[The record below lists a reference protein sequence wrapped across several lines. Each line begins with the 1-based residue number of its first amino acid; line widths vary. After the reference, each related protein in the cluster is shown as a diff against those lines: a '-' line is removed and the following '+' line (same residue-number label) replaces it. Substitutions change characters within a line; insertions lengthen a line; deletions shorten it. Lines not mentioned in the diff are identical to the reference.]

1 MVNDMNYKDKLPDL
15 IDGLLPLDEEKAI
28 FAQLAKDEELLFEY
42 KALSSIFTTINS
54 NISQYT
60 PSNQVTDAVFAKIG
74 IQSPTFE
81 HQLTFIDNRR
91 KFNKYSKAS
100 LALAASFA
108 LFLSISTLNKYSI
121 IPLHISTM
129 QNQIVSKADLM
140 EFAKDNNNKYLKSKS
155 ISKSLKSNLPI
166 EIIQTEDKNVIDELD
181 SQIPNKEFTSEFN
194 SSQITEDN
202 SIQLADYQYNI
213 GDKDYES
220 LSFLRQNNNPQSS
233 LSSND
238 EPSNSNNYLSEI
250 PAAPNSMEF
259 IENYSRLNEELF
271 TIELKNSIYFNTQKS
286 DKPSAKLN
294 NIGLTILYQINDNF
308 SAGVDFR
315 DESFKLQ
322 TNEEVETLSS
332 NSSTINSQSN
342 IALTSIG
349 LAVRYNLKEKG
360 DTFYPSGQVIL
371 AKNREGV
378 VGRVNFGISFKP
390 IPGLT
395 TTAGI
400 EYSNLTYSSSSISY
414 NSPKLGLNY
423 GLAYN
428 F

>member
-1 MVNDMNYKDKLPDL
+1 MVNNMNYKDKLPDL

-28 FAQLAKDEELLFEY
+28 FAQLAEDEELLFEY
-42 KALSSIFTTINS
+42 KALSSIFTTINT

-74 IQSPTFE
+74 IPSPTIE
-81 HQLTFIDNRR
+81 HQLTLIDNRS
-91 KFNKYSKAS
+91 KLNKYSKAS

-121 IPLHISTM
+121 IPLQISTKL
-129 QNQIVSKADLM
+129 NHIISKDNL
-140 EFAKDNNNKYLKSKS
+140 EDIAKDNNNKLLNSSSTSKS
-155 ISKSLKSNLPI
+155 FKSNLPI
-166 EIIQTEDKNVIDELD
+166 KIIQTENNNVIDELD
-181 SQIPNKEFTSEFN
+181 SQVLNNELTSELTLN
-194 SSQITEDN
+194 QISLDN
-202 SIQLADYQYNI
+202 SVQLADDNYNLN
-213 GDKDYES
+213 DNDYES
-220 LSFLRQNNNPQSS
+220 LSFLKQNNNPQSS
-233 LSSND
+233 IIAND
-238 EPSNSNNYLSEI
+238 EPSNSNNYFSEI
-250 PAAPNSMEF
+250 PSAPNSVEF
-259 IENYSRLNEELF
+259 IENYARLNEESF
-271 TIELKNSIYFNTQKS
+271 TIEIKNSIYFNTKKS

-294 NIGLTILYQINDNF
+294 NIGLTILYQISDNF

>member
-1 MVNDMNYKDKLPDL
+1 MNYKDKLPDL

-28 FAQLAKDEELLFEY
+28 FARLAEDEELLYEY
-42 KALSSIFTTINS
+42 KALNSIVNTIHSS
-54 NISQYT
+54 ISQYT
-60 PSNQVTDAVFAKIG
+60 PTNQATNAVFAQLG
-74 IQSPTFE
+74 IQLPMAE
-81 HQLTFIDNRR
+81 NQLSFVSG
-91 KFNKYSKAS
+91 KEKLEKYSKAS
-100 LALAASFA
+100 LALAASLA
-108 LFLSISTLNKYSI
+108 LFFSISTLNKYSI
-121 IPLHISTM
+121 NTISIDSK
-129 QNQIVSKADLM
+129 QNQTVLKPDLV
-140 EFAKDNNNKYLKSKS
+140 ASANKNQ
-155 ISKSLKSNLPI
+155 NLPQSSRITPAASLNNSPI
-166 EIIQTEDKNVIDELD
+166 EVIKSENTDISDINVA
-181 SQIPNKEFTSEFN
+181 SQIAYNQLSNELYASQLPEN
-194 SSQITEDN
+194 SLS
-202 SIQLADYQYNI
+202 QLADFQDRDNLQ
-213 GDKDYES
+213 DYKTVA
-220 LSFLRQNNNPQSS
+220 FTMINNNPQSS
-233 LSSND
+233 NFENEDQFSSYSLS
-238 EPSNSNNYLSEI
+238 SEI
-250 PAAPNSMEF
+250 PSAPNSLEF
-259 IENYSRLNEELF
+259 IENYSILNEASF
-271 TIELKNSIYFNTQKS
+271 TIELKNSIYFNTKES

-322 TNEEVETLSS
+322 SNENVETLSS
-332 NSSTINSQSN
+332 NNSQPNSLSN

-349 LAVRYNLKEKG
+349 VAVRYNFKEKG
-360 DTFYPSGQVIL
+360 DSFYPSGQVIL

-378 VGRVNFGISFKP
+378 VGRVNLGISFKP